1 MAIFKFS
8 PTVTP
13 MIKQF
18 SLGQGSEI
26 TNNILGYHLLEIN
39 MWYEE
44 LAGVSG
50 SYMWDRVGILLIW
63 CLV

>member
-1 MAIFKFS
+1 
-8 PTVTP
+8 

-18 SLGQGSEI
+18 SLGQGSQI